1 MKTFLFG
8 KVLLTGALVSFTL
21 SSSLPLTFSFSSLPS
36 FPYLS
41 FFLVVKYTQH
51 KIYHFNYF
59 KVKMVFLTLKFCDI
73 MYIHIV
79 LPLSPPS
86 IPRTLPSSW
95 TETLCPLKTSAPFP
109 IPSPWHPPFYLGSM
123 NVATRGTLCHF
134 SFLFNP
140 DAVKDYPNSF
150 AHPTV
155 PVYHVQ
161 RLRSRNL
168 FNLQSS

>member
-95 TETLCPLKTSAPFP
+95 TETLCPLKTSAPSLP
-109 IPSPWHPPFYLGSM
+109 YPQPLAPTILLGLHECGYSRHL
-123 NVATRGTLCHF
+123 V
-134 SFLFNP
+134 SFFL
-140 DAVKDYPNSF
+140 SF
-150 AHPTV
+150 
-155 PVYHVQ
+155 
-161 RLRSRNL
+161 
-168 FNLQSS
+168 